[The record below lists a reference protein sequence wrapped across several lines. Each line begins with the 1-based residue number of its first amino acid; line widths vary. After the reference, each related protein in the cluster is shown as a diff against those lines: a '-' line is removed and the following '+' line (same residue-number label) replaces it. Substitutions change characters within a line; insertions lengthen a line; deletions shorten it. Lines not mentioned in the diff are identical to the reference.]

1 MEKVERAIRR
11 SSTRC
16 GRELVLL
23 SRWARQ
29 GNQGMEGISQEA
41 KLTMQ
46 QMHKQVSAMLP
57 CPQLIE
63 KETILIPPNNSNKFF
78 KRLLYV
84 PNFAPVT
91 PKNCSHP
98 PEPHLFVFD
107 TQHCTWSFRSI
118 ARWSCEE
125 IIGPC
130 LRRPQA
136 AAAPRNSN
144 SPTFYLRIVK
154 FNIFA
159 PTTMHEFN

>member
-23 SRWARQ
+23 SRRTRQPRQ
-29 GNQGMEGISQEA
+29 GGISQEA

-57 CPQLIE
+57 CPQIIG
-63 KETILIPPNNSNKFF
+63 KETILIPHYNSKKFF
-78 KRLLYV
+78 KRLLYA
-84 PNFAPVT
+84 PNFAPET
-91 PKNCSHP
+91 QKICSHP
-98 PEPHLFVFD
+98 PEPHLVVFD
-107 TQHCTWSFRSI
+107 TQQCTWSFRSI